1 MSGEPGSPHRWWTD
15 PVNRLNMLEGA
26 AIGASVAYLLDPYQG
41 RARRRRLMVRLGAA
55 TGAAMDS
62 LFSGVEKR
70 AIAKGGQIPRALAE
84 HRSRRRARR
93 LILHRARRKTNE
105 WDLPMATVNIDIDQ
119 GTVTLRGAFPPS
131 EMSEVRATPHRGFTR
146 APIHL
151 VGDEAET
158 P

>member
-1 MSGEPGSPHRWWTD
+1 M
-15 PVNRLNMLEGA
+15 NRLTMLEGA
-26 AIGASVAYLLDPYQG
+26 AIGASVAYLLDPDHG
-41 RARRRRLMVRLGAA
+41 RTRRRRLVVRLGAA
-55 TGAAMDS
+55 TGAATDALVS
-62 LFSGVEKR
+62 KIEKR
-70 AIAKGGQIPRALAE
+70 AIAKRGRIPRPLAM
-84 HRSRRRARR
+84 HRSRSRARR

-119 GTVTLRGAFPPS
+119 GTVTLRGVFPPS
-131 EMSEVRATPHRGFTR
+131 EISEVRATPHRGFTR

>member
-1 MSGEPGSPHRWWTD
+1 M
-15 PVNRLNMLEGA
+15 NRRNMLEGV
-26 AIGASVAYLLDPYQG
+26 AIGASVAYLLDPDHG
-41 RARRRRLMVRLGAA
+41 RSRRRRLVVRLGAA

-62 LFSGVEKR
+62 LISGVEKR
-70 AIAKGGQIPRALAE
+70 AIAKKGRIPRALAM
-84 HRSRRRARR
+84 HGSRRRARS

-105 WDLPMATVNIDIDQ
+105 WDLPMATVDIDIDQ
-119 GTVTLRGAFPPS
+119 GTVTLRGVFPPS

>member
-1 MSGEPGSPHRWWTD
+1 M
-15 PVNRLNMLEGA
+15 NRLTMLEGA
-26 AIGASVAYLLDPYQG
+26 AIGASLAYLLDPDHG
-41 RARRRRLMVRLGAA
+41 RTRRRRVVDRLGTASES
-55 TGAAMDS
+55 AMDS
-62 LFSGVEKR
+62 LISKVEKR
-70 AIAKGGQIPRALAE
+70 AIAKGGRISRAMAM
-84 HRSRRRARR
+84 RGSRRRARS
-93 LILHRARRKTNE
+93 LILHRARRRTNE

-119 GTVTLRGAFPPS
+119 GIVTLRGAFPPS